1 MQKMSNAAGLRG
13 ILVAAALIALA
24 HGLLMKKIY
33 PVHAGRP
40 HDGLPHPSFF
50 EQQQRSKAD
59 EIKEMFEFAKTPTNV
74 AGCSSMVDDFDFYS
88 GAKTPTECATAS
100 PTVPRASYMSS
111 AVINS
116 YPEEN
121 LMNGGTQDG
130 IGAFEPL
137 GFGGS
142 EL

>member
-13 ILVAAALIALA
+13 ILVAAALVALA

-40 HDGLPHPSFF
+40 HDGLPHPTLF
-50 EQQQRSKAD
+50 EQQQRSKED
-59 EIKEMFEFAKTPTNV
+59 EIKEMFEFATAPTN
-74 AGCSSMVDDFDFYS
+74 ASCANMVDDFDFYG
-88 GAKTPTECATAS
+88 GAKTPLDCATSS

-121 LMNGGTQDG
+121 MMNGGTQDG